1 VNTTTHTSSSTPTVV
16 AVDRRHRQNVR
27 VGGVNTQFALIAA
40 QLAAGLGNL
49 IVSMIAARLL
59 APGEYAQVVS
69 FLALYFAVH
78 VPAAALSAA
87 GAINPS
93 HAAAV
98 RRRALPIAIGLAIAM
113 AAVAVPLGA
122 ATGLG
127 TVMIVILAAAF
138 PGAAGLGL
146 ARGEAYGRHDVRSIT
161 ASFVAEPATRA
172 VLGVLLMWRFG
183 APGAAV
189 AAVLGGYASWA
200 ICAKALTRT
209 AGVSADTP
217 SMAAS
222 VYEPIPDERA
232 RILAIGVGIT
242 LIGVAVLQVIDLII
256 ANARLDDIS
265 AGQFGALSTLGGAAA
280 FATAT
285 VPMALLPD
293 AARGSAVARRVAL
306 RIALATGA
314 AITLVGWVAAGPL
327 LRLAFGDELAGAS
340 RWLGPY
346 LVAMAAIGVIRV
358 QITSRWTQGDG
369 TFVRRAIVTAL
380 VVQMLTQAALGA
392 TVGAV
397 VLCTLAATGGLAIA
411 LAFTPTAPLG
421 VGTGPFAPTTP
432 VGRLVGTE
440 RHAEHRTFGIR
451 TETLALVAL
460 CAAATLLRVAT
471 TRGLW
476 VDEAISVRQAQL
488 PFTEMLADMRDT
500 DVHPP
505 LHHALLWVTVRLA
518 GTSEFAVRL
527 PSLIAGV
534 ALVPAMLWT
543 GRVLYDRRTGWVAAA
558 LGAIAPF
565 CVWYSQEA
573 RMYSLFM
580 LFATLAVGAQV
591 QAIRRGS
598 RSDWLL
604 YAAATAALIWTQYFA
619 LLPVA
624 VQQLA
629 FAVVAVRR
637 HRISRRDPD
646 QQGRSRD
653 FTRAWLISTALIAA
667 ALLPLLPILYDQF
680 TAYNSR
686 SNGLVPGQAGA
697 ASSAISGGI
706 SVYAVAAN
714 MVWAIWGYHADGTMV
729 QITALWPLL
738 MLLLLVLLGRGRS
751 GRTMLLMALVAVPMA
766 ALFLIGSIKRD
777 LFELRYFSGAVP
789 VLLLLLARLVTVLT
803 RARRVMVVAAV
814 AMAATLSIGL
824 VDQQINGANPRL
836 YDFEGAL
843 AAVAAIDAG
852 PDAVLLYEPSYLGDV
867 IEYYAPDLDTR
878 PLGSAV
884 PADASTV
891 WVLAAERVLDDETIS
906 GRVGTVLAQ
915 LEIERTEVSEI
926 RQPNVRVWELK

>member
-1 VNTTTHTSSSTPTVV
+1 VNVSTGTSGTSIVATH
-16 AVDRRHRQNVR
+16 RRHRQHVHVAR
-27 VGGVNTQFALIAA
+27 ASTQFALIAA
-40 QLAAGLGNL
+40 QLAAGVGNL
-49 IVSMIAARLL
+49 IVSAIAARLL
-59 APGEYAQVVS
+59 APGAYAQVVT
-69 FLALYFAVH
+69 FLALYLAVH

-98 RRRALPIAIGLAIAM
+98 RRRVIPIAIGLAFM
-113 AAVAVPLGA
+113 TAAASAALGA

-127 TVMIVILAAAF
+127 AVMIVLLAAAL

-146 ARGEAYGRHDVRSIT
+146 VRGEAYGRHDVRAVAGSL
-161 ASFVAEPATRA
+161 VAEPAARA
-172 VLGVLLMWRFG
+172 CLGVLLMWWFG
-183 APGAAV
+183 APGAAA
-189 AAVLGGYASWA
+189 AAVLGGYAAWA
-200 ICAKALTRT
+200 ICATVLARTR
-209 AGVSADTP
+209 AGSAGAP
-217 SMAAS
+217 IVVGSR
-222 VYEPIPDERA
+222 YEPIPDERA
-232 RILAIGVGIT
+232 RTLAVGIGIT
-242 LIGVAVLQVIDLII
+242 LIGVVVLQVIDLIV

-265 AGQFGALSTLGGAAA
+265 AGRFGALSTLGGAAA

-285 VPMALLPD
+285 VPFALLPD
-293 AARGSAVARRVAL
+293 ASRGSADARRVAL

-314 AITLVGWVAAGPL
+314 AITLVGWVVAGPL
-327 LRLAFGDELAGAS
+327 LRLAVGDDLAGAS

-369 TFVRRAIVTAL
+369 TFVRRAIITAL
-380 VVQMLTQAALGA
+380 VVQVLMQAALGA

-411 LAFTPTAPLG
+411 LAFAPTAPFG
-421 VGTGPFAPTTP
+421 PGTAPFTPTTR

-440 RHAEHRTFGIR
+440 RHAEHKTFGIR
-451 TETLALVAL
+451 TETLALAAL
-460 CAAATLLRVAT
+460 CAAATVLRVAT
-471 TRGLW
+471 SRGLW

-488 PFTEMLADMRDT
+488 PFTEMLVDMRGS

-505 LHHALLWVTVRLA
+505 LHHALLWVTVRLV

-543 GRVLYDRRTGWVAAA
+543 GRALYDRRTGWIAAA
-558 LGAIAPF
+558 LAAIAPF

-598 RSDWLL
+598 RADWLL
-604 YAAATAALIWTQYFA
+604 YAVATAALIWTQYFA

-637 HRISRRDPD
+637 HRSARRDRDVARRPL
-646 QQGRSRD
+646 D
-653 FTRAWLISTALIAA
+653 FTRAWLTSTALIAA

-680 TAYNSR
+680 TAYTGR
-686 SNGLVPGQAGA
+686 SDGLVPGQAGA
-697 ASSAISGGI
+697 AGSAISDGI

-789 VLLLLLARLVTVLT
+789 VLLLLGARLVTVLT
-803 RARRVMVVAAV
+803 RARRVMVFAAV
-814 AMAATLSIGL
+814 ALATTLSVGL

-843 AAVAAIDAG
+843 AEVAAIDAG

-867 IEYYAPDLDTR
+867 IHYYAPDLDTR

-891 WVLAAERVLDDETIS
+891 WVLAAERVLDDEAIS
-906 GRVGTVLAQ
+906 GRIGTVLAE
-915 LEIERTEVSEI
+915 LELERTEVSEI
-926 RQPNVRVWELK
+926 RRPNVRVWELK